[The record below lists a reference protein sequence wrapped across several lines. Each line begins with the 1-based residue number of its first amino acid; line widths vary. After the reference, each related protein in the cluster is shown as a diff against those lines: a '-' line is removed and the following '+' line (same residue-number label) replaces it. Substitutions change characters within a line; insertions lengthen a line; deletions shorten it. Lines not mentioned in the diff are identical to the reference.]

1 MEKNPN
7 NNEIINLQILSF
19 RGTNILMSKVYV
31 SVTTAVALISLNMPG
46 ETMRLSSDIV
56 IVTRISLNNQ
66 DMRFLFFP
74 LFRIF
79 LLLAI
84 SKKEL

>member
-1 MEKNPN
+1 
-7 NNEIINLQILSF
+7 
-19 RGTNILMSKVYV
+19 MSEVYV

-74 LFRIF
+74 LFSNPPSSCNI
-79 LLLAI
+79 
-84 SKKEL
+84 KKRTLRT